1 MSGLFG
7 FLVVNPYDIFKTSCG
22 KVATIVSIIQGENL
36 IIWLNTMPELFSG
49 FGEELEQMP
58 ISVGSQHHST
68 H

>member
-49 FGEELEQMP
+49 FG
-58 ISVGSQHHST
+58 
-68 H
+68 